1 MADGDPGNA
10 ARKTGKIRVLVAD
23 DHAIIRLGLRGLID
37 AQPDMQVVAEAADGV
52 EAVRL
57 FEEHLPDV
65 TLMDLRMP
73 ALEGPEATA
82 AILRRHPQAN
92 VVILTTYDGD
102 EDVYRAVQAGARG
115 YLLKDT
121 FTEETLAT
129 IRSVRGGQR
138 QFPHMVAEVLSAR
151 SSATALNAHERSILA
166 LVAKGLTNREIQSVL
181 SIREGTLKNH
191 LKRIFEKMEVTD
203 RTEAAMVAVQQG
215 IIRLPR

>member
-1 MADGDPGNA
+1 MADGDPAQGA
-10 ARKTGKIRVLVAD
+10 KIRVLVAD
-23 DHAIIRLGLRGLID
+23 DHALIRVGLRALID
-37 AQPDMQVVAEAADGV
+37 TQPDMEVVAEAANGV

-73 ALEGPEATA
+73 ALEGPEAIA

-121 FTEETLAT
+121 FAEETLAT
-129 IRSVRGGQR
+129 IRGVRAGQR
-138 QFPHMVAEVLSAR
+138 QFPRAVTEVLSAR
-151 SSATALNAHERSILA
+151 SSGTALNAHERSILG

-181 SIREGTLKNH
+181 SIREGTLKHH
-191 LKRIFEKMEVTD
+191 LKRIFDKLEVTD
-203 RTEAAMVAVQQG
+203 RTEAAMLAVQQG